1 MPSLLERLS
10 ADLKDA
16 MRAGDAMRRD
26 EIRSLIAMFRAAQQ
40 TKLTQSLEQHGL
52 IIEEGP
58 DAVLSPAQLAEIER
72 LRAASSLNE
81 DEEQAVLVRSVVQH
95 RQSIDAFKKGKRDD
109 LLQVEEAQL
118 AIDAAYV
125 PQFDEAAIEAA
136 IQTAITESGAQVLRD
151 QGKVMTLLSA
161 RLRGRADMKAIAAR
175 VQSLLAR

>member
-1 MPSLLERLS
+1 MFYRTPPRPPPQEFSPAYTRGMPSLLERLS

-95 RQSIDAFKKGKRDD
+95 RQSI
-109 LLQVEEAQL
+109 
-118 AIDAAYV
+118 
-125 PQFDEAAIEAA
+125 
-136 IQTAITESGAQVLRD
+136 
-151 QGKVMTLLSA
+151 
-161 RLRGRADMKAIAAR
+161 
-175 VQSLLAR
+175 